1 MGAGTPGREENPA
14 SGEGRGPG
22 DSLRCA
28 PVPAS
33 GRAGEEEE
41 GRAAASKGIFLSR
54 LESDAGGSVL
64 LRPLPGDGNL
74 LHFPGAGSPTL
85 PPTLAP
91 LPASAR
97 PPPPGCTG
105 PRPRCRPS
113 SGKGSRTANTWGPGW
128 GRGAPQPRERCPTR
142 EPHVM
147 KPGEGG
153 QVAPSLPGGGQTC
166 LESQGGTRS
175 SNPPTRSHLTQPAAS
190 P

>member
-97 PPPPGCTG
+97 PP
-105 PRPRCRPS
+105 RLH
-113 SGKGSRTANTWGPGW
+113 RT
-128 GRGAPQPRERCPTR
+128 
-142 EPHVM
+142 
-147 KPGEGG
+147 
-153 QVAPSLPGGGQTC
+153 
-166 LESQGGTRS
+166 
-175 SNPPTRSHLTQPAAS
+175 PAALPPLFGERQPHRKHLGARVGAGGPAAARALS
-190 P
+190 NT